1 MPKRGMILFALVLW
15 TAAAGEQSFFSPE
28 IAQSRVVREAFAYLD
43 QNRDRIVAEWTAL
56 TEIPAP
62 SGQER
67 RRAVYLK
74 AQFEA
79 AGMAGVR
86 IDAAGNVIGMWKG
99 SGTGKRIAVSAH
111 MDTVFQGVS
120 EIKVTR
126 EGRWLKAPGIGDD
139 TASLINLLWTV
150 RALAAAHFAPASTYY
165 FLATVREETGL
176 AGMRAFLKEPPE
188 NIDMVIALD
197 DDLGKIHYGALG
209 LGGGKVVFR
218 GPGAHTM
225 QSRGIPNPNLAVA
238 KAIQRIYEIPLPSQS
253 LEKWTVLNIGQISGG
268 KVTNAVSQE
277 SSFTIDLRS
286 ADQEE
291 LDRVREDIGRIVRDI
306 AKETGTTAE
315 IALRADAKVHKIPGA
330 ADSSLVK
337 TLAEILRFLG
347 VREVEVDPL
356 GSTEA
361 NAGIE
366 RGILSVN
373 AGRTYGNFKHSLN
386 EEADIDGLF
395 LAQRQLI
402 LFLASLK

>member
-1 MPKRGMILFALVLW
+1 MPKRGIILFALILW
-15 TAAAGEQSFFSPE
+15 TAAAGEQSLFSPE
-28 IAQSRVVREAFAYLD
+28 IVQSRAVREAFSYLD
-43 QNRDRIVAEWTAL
+43 QNRDKIVAEWIAL

-62 SGQER
+62 SGQEG
-67 RRAVYLK
+67 RRAAYLK

-79 AGMAGVR
+79 AGLAGVR
-86 IDAAGNVIGMWKG
+86 IDAAGNVIGMWRG

-150 RALAAAHFAPASTYY
+150 RALTAAHFAPVPTFY

-176 AGMRAFLKEPPE
+176 AGMKAFLKEPPE

-197 DDLGKIHYGALG
+197 DDLGKVHYGALG

-225 QSRGIPNPNLAVA
+225 LSRGIPNPNLAVA
-238 KAIQRIYEIPLPSQS
+238 KAIQRIYDIPLPSQP
-253 LEKWTVLNIGQISGG
+253 LEKWTVLNIGQIAGG

-277 SSFTIDLRS
+277 SSFSIDLRS

-291 LDRVREDIGRIVRDI
+291 LDRARENIGRIVRDV

-315 IALRADAKVHKIPGA
+315 IALRAEAKVHQIPGA
-330 ADSSLVK
+330 AESGLVK

-347 VREVEVDPL
+347 VREIEVDPL

-402 LFLASLK
+402 LLLASLK

>member
-1 MPKRGMILFALVLW
+1 MPKRGIILLVLILW
-15 TAAAGEQSFFSPE
+15 TAAAGEQSLFSPE
-28 IAQSRVVREAFAYLD
+28 IAQSRAVREAFSFLD
-43 QNRDRIVAEWTAL
+43 QNRDKIVAEWIAL

-62 SGQER
+62 SGQEG
-67 RRAVYLK
+67 RRAAYLK

-79 AGMAGVR
+79 AGLAGVR
-86 IDAAGNVIGMWKG
+86 IDAAGNVIGIWRG

-139 TASLINLLWTV
+139 TASLINLIWTV
-150 RALAAAHFAPASTYY
+150 RALTAAHFAPVPTFY

-176 AGMRAFLKEPPE
+176 AGMKAFLKEPPE

-197 DDLGKIHYGALG
+197 DDLGKVHYGALG

-225 QSRGIPNPNLAVA
+225 LSRGIPNPNLAVA
-238 KAIQRIYEIPLPSQS
+238 KAIQRIYDIPLPSQP
-253 LEKWTVLNIGQISGG
+253 LEKWTVLNIGQIAGG

-277 SSFTIDLRS
+277 SSFTVDLRS

-291 LDRVREDIGRIVRDI
+291 LDRARENIGRIVRDV

-315 IALRADAKVHKIPGA
+315 IALRAEAKVHQIPGA
-330 ADSSLVK
+330 AESGLVK

-347 VREVEVDPL
+347 VREIEVDPL

-373 AGRTYGNFKHSLN
+373 VGRTYGNFKHSLN

-402 LFLASLK
+402 LLLASLK